1 MFRIAER
8 FCQLLIDAKEVLST
22 SGAEADNQSQ
32 QTHEFAPVILD
43 YIRMRVKEY
52 PEQGGIVEV
61 AEQMLRLREGADVIK
76 KTLHLVEGQGC
87 AVRTDFK
94 GVWEIIDPPLRALVG
109 TERVKS
115 H

>member
-1 MFRIAER
+1 MVFRIAER

-32 QTHEFAPVILD
+32 QTHELAPVILD
-43 YIRMRVKEY
+43 YITHEGKGVSLTR
-52 PEQGGIVEV
+52 GIVEV
-61 AEQMLRLREGADVIK
+61 AELMLRLREGADVIK

-94 GVWEIIDPPLRALVG
+94 GVWEIIDSRSGP
-109 TERVKS
+109 
-115 H
+115 